1 MWFLGQVVVTVVLLY
16 AIGSQTFRSHT
27 EKKYSFISVLLH
39 FLVLLMGSGLVLSV
53 ITLFLVLLAGVVDA
67 IFFPLPADV
76 EAYGNLSKIIGRF
89 PTGSFLMGVLI
100 VILLSALVHFA
111 LRRKMKQKFS
121 LLKLSEDEY
130 EICEYFIQWVT
141 IYLAV
146 YQFFFDGLHKIF
158 LRISN
163 AQDVSQIFDVLL
175 SPTNINLLLQP
186 LLITTWIVVVME
198 KLRTRMRSQS
208 LPDGHTGNQ

>member
-1 MWFLGQVVVTVVLLY
+1 MWFIGQLVITLVLLY
-16 AIGSQTFRSHT
+16 AIGTQMFRSHR
-27 EKKYSFISVLLH
+27 EKKFSFISVLLH
-39 FLVLLMGSGLVLSV
+39 FLILLMGSGLVLLV
-53 ITLFLVLLAGVVDA
+53 VTVFLVLVAGILDA
-67 IFFPLPADV
+67 IFFPFPADV
-76 EAYGNLSKIIGRF
+76 EAYGNLSQIIGRF

-100 VILLSALVHFA
+100 VILLSALVHFS

-158 LRISN
+158 LRMSS

-198 KLRTRMRSQS
+198 KLRTRMRVYP
-208 LPDGHTGNQ
+208 LPDGK